1 MAKIRCGNNDRCNVE
16 FKWNLKNVD
25 FEMCGLDASKNFL
38 KAPEC
43 PCGCGGTAVIFA
55 ESVDDMLDNCESML
69 ADTDFDEAAI
79 ILFISNNT
87 PYLITKCEG
96 NIDVFINKNLDDYA
110 NIGTV
115 LEEIGFEKIG
125 IIVAVDDDKYEIVED

>member
-1 MAKIRCGNNDRCNVE
+1 MAKIRCGNNDRYNVE

-43 PCGCGGTAVIFA
+43 PCGCGGTALIA
-55 ESVDDMLDNCESML
+55 AKTVDDMLDICESML
-69 ADTDFDEAAI
+69 EDITFDDAVI
-79 ILFISNNT
+79 ILFTSSNT
-87 PYLITKCEG
+87 PYLITKCDG
-96 NIDVFINKNLDDYA
+96 NIDVFVNKNLDDYA